1 MKNEV
6 IKNWI
11 KAALVLVLGCIA
23 LVLLMAEPNK
33 VGSLS
38 GSMSKW
44 LMNFVA
50 VKAAAI
56 VCGYLAYKVADDL
69 TKEIKEA

>member
-1 MKNEV
+1 MEKKV

-23 LVLLMAEPNK
+23 LVLLISEPNE
-33 VGSLS
+33 V

-44 LMNFVA
+44 LISFVA

-56 VCGYLAYKVADDL
+56 VCGVVAYKFAEKL